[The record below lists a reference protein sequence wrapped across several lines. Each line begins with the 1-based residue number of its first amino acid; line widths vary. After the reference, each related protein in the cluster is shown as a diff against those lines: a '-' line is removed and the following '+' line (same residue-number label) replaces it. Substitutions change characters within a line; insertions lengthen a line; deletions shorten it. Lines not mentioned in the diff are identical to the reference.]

1 MTPKESKE
9 TMKNS
14 FEAEDIKKLIPQRFP
29 FLMIDRVLEASPEK
43 VVAIKNVTASEQF
56 FKGHFP
62 GQPIMPGVLI
72 IEAMAQAGII
82 LYKQKFPND
91 KVLFLVSVK
100 SRFSKPVIPGDQ
112 MVITVKPIKMIA
124 KMGIVRVAITVQEH
138 KVAEAEI
145 AFGSQDAKSA

>member
-1 MTPKESKE
+1 
-9 TMKNS
+9 MKNS
-14 FEAEDIKKLIPQRFP
+14 FGSEDIKKLIPQRFP
-29 FLMIDRVLEASPEK
+29 FLMIDRVLEASPQK

-62 GQPIMPGVLI
+62 GQPIMPGALI
-72 IEAMAQAGII
+72 IEAMAQTGII
-82 LYKQKFPND
+82 LYKQKFSND

-112 MVITVKPIKMIA
+112 MVITVEPVKMMS
-124 KMGIVRVAITVQEH
+124 KMGIFKAVMTVEGH
-138 KVAEAEI
+138 GVAEAEI